1 MQENKRPCW
10 FIQIQRKQNTSN
22 ACFEKMTSLLPTLKR
37 LQRQRAGKQM
47 PKYFLNEKAHR
58 WSWCRDEGYG
68 RVPSIKIERCHYQ
81 KKSSVWRYTGSEKMM
96 LADGGSIRNWE
107 AWAWGPFVLNP
118 FGFRDVWWMPNINI
132 PFKQMDLAAVPDTAP
147 NMAFM
152 ELCWV
157 FSISLFCVLLETLQ
171 TVHKRIQIWRYQGYT
186 NQAAMVVE
194 R

>member
-1 MQENKRPCW
+1 MVEV
-10 FIQIQRKQNTSN
+10 
-22 ACFEKMTSLLPTLKR
+22 FE
-37 LQRQRAGKQM
+37 
-47 PKYFLNEKAHR
+47 
-58 WSWCRDEGYG
+58 
-68 RVPSIKIERCHYQ
+68 IKKPGLVVHLDWTHFD
-81 KKSSVWRYTGSEKMM
+81 S
-96 LADGGSIRNWE
+96 
-107 AWAWGPFVLNP
+107 
-118 FGFRDVWWMPNINI
+118 DVWWMPNINK